1 MRATTRLTLTATV
14 SASAMLL
21 AACGGGSGSS
31 GSTGSGDSAGKQGG
45 SISVRGCNPENPL
58 IPGATTE
65 TCGGDVID
73 AVTARLVHYNVDTA
87 KPENDIAESIETK
100 DNQNFTVKL
109 KKGYKFSDGTE
120 VKAKNF
126 VDAWNYTAL
135 STNAQGASY
144 FMEPIEGFADLQAEE
159 GQTPK
164 AKTMSGLKV
173 VDDTTFTI
181 KTTDKVSNLPERLG
195 YSAFAPLP
203 DSFAKDPKAF
213 GDKPIGAGPYT
224 VESWTKNQAIVLKK
238 NPNYSGANKGSLD
251 QITFKIYQDSS
262 AAYNDVMAGNLDV
275 TDEIP
280 SSAITADK
288 YKTDLPDRNAQKEYG
303 GISTMTFASAKADPA
318 VQNPKVRQAISMAVD
333 REAVIKS
340 QFNGT
345 RTPATGWVAT
355 TVNGYKAGACGEFC
369 TYDAAK
375 AKALLQEAGGF
386 KGKLTLSYNADASH
400 KDWTEA
406 TCQSIKEAL
415 AIDCVA
421 TPVVD
426 FKTFRTQVK
435 KRGPVPVRLAD
446 GLPVD
451 RELPHPDLRH
461 GCLLQRRRLLQ
472 QGLRRQAQ
480 GGRRGNRLGQ
490 GQRAVPGGRGHA
502 QGADAG
508 HPAVVP
514 EVDHR
519 LVAQGHQRQDLGVR
533 QAGLRGH
540 QAQVTQRSSADR

>member
-426 FKTFRTQVK
+426 FKTFRTQVR
-435 KRGPVPVRLAD
+435 KREMKGLFRTGWQMDYPSIENFLTPIFATGASSND
-446 GLPVD
+446 GDYSNKAFDAKLKEAAAATD
-451 RELPHPDLRH
+451 SAKANELYQEAEGMLKEQMPAIPLWYPKSTIGWSPKVTNVKISAFGKPDYVGIKLK
-461 GCLLQRRRLLQ
+461 
-472 QGLRRQAQ
+472 
-480 GGRRGNRLGQ
+480 
-490 GQRAVPGGRGHA
+490 
-502 QGADAG
+502 
-508 HPAVVP
+508 
-514 EVDHR
+514 
-519 LVAQGHQRQDLGVR
+519 
-533 QAGLRGH
+533 
-540 QAQVTQRSSADR
+540 